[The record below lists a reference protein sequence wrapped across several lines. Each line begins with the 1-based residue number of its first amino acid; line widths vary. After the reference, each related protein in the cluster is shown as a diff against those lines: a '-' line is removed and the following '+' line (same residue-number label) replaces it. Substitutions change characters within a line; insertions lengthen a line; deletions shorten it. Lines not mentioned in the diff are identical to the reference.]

1 MKIRHGAEIRPL
13 TYRIYLITYDIWLDL
28 IAKSDGKK
36 VTYKQVLI
44 AVRKFYLARATKH
57 KNTKRRFDKLPSN
70 LQTAMNDKNLDDVD
84 VLASSQVIATISRYV
99 KETHK
104 IMENVAKG
112 SFP

>member
-1 MKIRHGAEIRPL
+1 
-13 TYRIYLITYDIWLDL
+13 
-28 IAKSDGKK
+28 
-36 VTYKQVLI
+36 LI

-70 LQTAMNDKNLDDVD
+70 LLTDMNEKNLDDVD

-104 IMENVAKG
+104 IMDNVAKG
-112 SFP
+112 TFP